1 MAKNNLY
8 SRMSP
13 DEFKKGAIFS
23 LVNAYQ
29 LYGDAMIMDS
39 LERLPRVYSFTK
51 LALEEAAKSLM
62 LFEIYIFKKSNFPN
76 YESSPRYNLIIKGV
90 DDHNPKTEY
99 ALNFLL
105 SKQREFI
112 NFYPVEQAEDSPLH
126 KECEEIKLLI
136 EKVKKLDNKKNTS
149 LYTSIVNNKFLP
161 PFQSTSQ
168 EDINE
173 ISHRTFQLLIRAKQT
188 IITDDDDEYYKSIGL
203 DFDLKERLDPNLEA
217 RNMHKLKVTYLN
229 HIEKIKM
236 EYPEIKFD
244 NL

>member
-13 DEFKKGAIFS
+13 NEFKKGAVFS

-39 LERLPRVYSFTK
+39 LGRLPRVYSFTK

-62 LFEIYIFKKSNFPN
+62 LFEIYIFKKSNFPD
-76 YESSPRYNLIIKGV
+76 YENTPRYNLIIKGI

-99 ALNFLL
+99 GLNFLL
-105 SKQREFI
+105 SKQRELI
-112 NFYPVEQAEDSPLH
+112 NFHPVKQEEDSPLH
-126 KECEEIKLLI
+126 KETEEIKMLI
-136 EKVKKLDNKKNTS
+136 EKVKNLDNKKNTS

-161 PFQSTSQ
+161 PFLSTTQ

-173 ISHRTFQLLIRAKQT
+173 ITHRTFQLLIKAKQ
-188 IITDDDDEYYKSIGL
+188 IIVKDDQEYYHSIGL
-203 DFDLKERLDPNLEA
+203 DFDLKESLDPYLEA
-217 RNMHKLKVTYLN
+217 KNMNKLIVSYLNDREKLKR
-229 HIEKIKM
+229 
-236 EYPEIKFD
+236 EYPHIKFD